1 MGTSLE
7 NGWGESRLDNQQ
19 SSQVGLGA
27 SMVLR
32 IGDGDTKAEAELV
45 EKYYKSLHFILQRRC
60 NDPQLAADLA
70 QDAFIVVIG
79 KARAKQINSPEAIA
93 AFIRQTG
100 VNLMIAHFRKET
112 RRATDTF
119 GEVVIDVP
127 DHNTSVSRLVES
139 NQALTLVQQLIS
151 EMKVERDRD
160 ILISYYA
167 NEEEKASICSRL
179 ELTPAHFDRVL
190 FRAKSR
196 LKQLVDFKMGGSNV
210 FD

>member
-1 MGTSLE
+1 
-7 NGWGESRLDNQQ
+7 
-19 SSQVGLGA
+19 
-27 SMVLR
+27 MVLR
-32 IGDGDTKAEAELV
+32 IGDGDTDAETELV
-45 EKYYKSLHFILQRRC
+45 KKYYKSLHFILKRRC
-60 NDPQLAADLA
+60 DDPQLASDLA
-70 QDAFIVVIG
+70 QDAFMVVIA

-93 AFIRQTG
+93 VFIRQTA
-100 VNLMIAHFRKET
+100 VNLMIAHYRKET

-127 DHNTSVSRLVES
+127 DHNTNVSRAVES
-139 NQALTLVQQLIS
+139 HQALKMVQELIR

-167 NEEEKASICSRL
+167 NEEEKTSICLRL

-196 LKQLVDFKMGGSNV
+196 LKQLIDFKMGGSDA